1 MAISPSYWQG
11 LYHVSHIAARDEKV
25 VFLAGNIT
33 VFHPTSI
40 SNQSPISGEKEE
52 LWGRHLAVLV
62 TRKGSLHHLLQD

>member
-1 MAISPSYWQG
+1 MSPI
-11 LYHVSHIAARDEKV
+11 VARDENV

-52 LWGRHLAVLV
+52 LWGRQLAVLV
-62 TRKGSLHHLLQD
+62 IRKGSLHNLLQD